1 MKLTGKL
8 LLALLLFLNVNYSF
22 AQNINKSNFKLSHP
36 LSPSGNVKV
45 NKSLNTSVGDTITVV
60 AIMIQFQEDNSGL
73 TTGNGKFDL
82 SNKYFNPNTQR
93 DTVIDSPPYDSSYFA
108 DHLLFLKNYYYKA
121 SKGKLVLNTQLIG
134 NVFNL
139 PKQMQEYSP
148 QKFENFLKMG
158 ELFKD
163 TWARVDSVVN
173 FSNYNP
179 DKTAF
184 VIFHSGVGRDIDLAS
199 VIGFDPTPYD
209 LPSIFM
215 SLNLLKQLYGNNYN
229 GYQTS
234 EGFIIKNSLII
245 PSTELRELD
254 LISGK
259 ALIEIGMNGVLVGN
273 FGSFLGLPDLF
284 DTKTGKT
291 AIGRFGLMDGQSIFS
306 YNGMFPPEPSAWEKI
321 YLGWVQPVEIYSGT
335 GNFKLNTSSLPYPQD
350 STILKV
356 SMNNSEYFLLEN
368 RIRSPFNNG
377 QRVYT
382 RNRGFKDSTLYT
394 KDVDGFIFYDI
405 SKIEGNVTDVSYLD
419 WSLPGVINDTANFKG
434 GILIWHIDE
443 TVINANISSNT
454 INNNFSRKGVSLKEA
469 KGAQE
474 IGVTIST
481 PFGDVI
487 GDGFFVD
494 FWYDGNHYVPSTIY
508 KNEFTPNSIPNT
520 LSHSGANNGIY
531 ITSFSQINERM
542 SFNVSFNNGS
552 INLISGYPKFIPNTL
567 TVDGNPFFYSPV
579 CFDIN
584 NDGKDEIFVNSSAGL
599 YGFRNNGSPIL
610 ANPNGLILS
619 NAGHR
624 PPAFAFAPALSPTTR
639 VVSTLSNGIALLGFD
654 DNLNLVDSQLDTFPS
669 LTFSS
674 NVLVFDSSKV
684 IVGFNNKVYSKSLIT
699 SNPSQFIDSIS
710 GASLL
715 SKYGNYSYIKST
727 TLFSKVLSGN
737 IIFNNTIDS
746 LRISSNNNISDY
758 FINGTP
764 FPNKY
769 GFRLSDSSLVTLADI
784 DRDGRQDIMFVSE
797 GKVYALDY
805 NGVIKEYFPAKING
819 YVKSG
824 ISVADVNNDGLYE
837 AIFVTDAGDLYAYS
851 SNGKVVSGYPVKTT
865 PTTST
870 PALFNYNDTL
880 GIVIFNKNGI
890 TSNNFYAYK
899 TNVRYDDTKILW
911 RNVFGDKYL
920 SNSNFKLASNT
931 VSYSE
936 LLPSEK
942 TYNWPNPVYNDV
954 TYIRYY
960 LNGFASSVSIK
971 ILDLS
976 GELVTTF
983 PGTNFPK
990 TDNEVPWNVSSVQS
1004 GVYYGLIEAESNGIK
1019 EKRIIKIAVVK

>member
-8 LLALLLFLNVNYSF
+8 FLALLVLMSFNYSLAQNVNKT
-22 AQNINKSNFKLSHP
+22 ALKLSHP
-36 LSPSGNVKV
+36 ISPVSITNIFKSGKN
-45 NKSLNTSVGDTITVV
+45 SFPDTITVV
-60 AIMIQFQEDNSGL
+60 AVMVQFQEDNSGL

-82 SNKYFNPNTQR
+82 SNKYYNPNTQR
-93 DTVIDSPPYDSSYFA
+93 DTVIDSPPYDSAYFA
-108 DHLLFLKNYYYKA
+108 DHLLFLKNYYYKS
-121 SKGKLVLNTQLIG
+121 SKGKLILNTQLIG

-148 QKFENFLKMG
+148 QKFESYLKMG

-163 TWARVDSVVN
+163 TWARVDSILN
-173 FSNYNP
+173 FSNYDP

-184 VIFHSGVGRDIDLAS
+184 VIFHAGVGRDIDLAS
-199 VIGFDPTPYD
+199 ILGYDPTPYD
-209 LPSIFM
+209 LPSIYL
-215 SLNLLKQLYGNNYN
+215 SLNLLKQIYGNNYN

-234 EGFIIKNSLII
+234 EGFVIKNSLII
-245 PSTELRELD
+245 PSNELRELD

-259 ALIEIGMNGVLVGN
+259 VLIEIGMNGILVGN
-273 FGSFLGLPDLF
+273 FGSFLGLPDLYN
-284 DTKTGKT
+284 TKTGKT

-306 YNGMFPPEPSAWEKI
+306 YNGIFPPEPSAWEKV
-321 YLGWVQPVEIYSGT
+321 YLGWIQPIEIYSGT
-335 GNFKLNTSSLPYPQD
+335 ETFKLNTSSVPYYQD

-356 SMNNSEYFLLEN
+356 AMNNMEYFLIEN

-394 KDVDGFIFYDI
+394 KDVNGFIYYDI
-405 SKIEGNVTDVSYLD
+405 TKIDGNVVDVSYLD
-419 WSLPGVINDTANFKG
+419 WSLPGVINDTANYKG

-443 TVINANISSNT
+443 EVINANILSNT

-474 IGVTIST
+474 IGVTIGT
-481 PFGDVI
+481 PFGDVT

-494 FWYDGNHYVPSTIY
+494 FWYDGNHYVPPTIY
-508 KNEFTPNSIPNT
+508 KNEFTPNSIPNS
-520 LSHSGANNGIY
+520 LSYSGANNGIY
-531 ITSFSQINERM
+531 ITSFSQISEKM
-542 SFNVSFNNGS
+542 SFNVSFNNSS
-552 INLISGYPKFIPNTL
+552 INLISGYPKYIPNTPY
-567 TVDGNPFFYSPV
+567 VDGNQYFYSPV

-584 NDGKDEIFVNSSAGL
+584 NDGKDEIFINSSSGL

-610 ANPNGLILS
+610 ANPSGLILS
-619 NAGHR
+619 NVGSR
-624 PPAFAFAPALSPTTR
+624 PTAFAFAPALSPSNR
-639 VVSTLSNGIALLGFD
+639 VVSTLINGVALLGFD
-654 DNLNLVDSQLDTFPS
+654 NNLNLVDTQIDTFSS
-669 LTFSS
+669 LGISS

-684 IVGFNNKVYSKSLIT
+684 ILGFNNKIYSKTLNT
-699 SNPSQFIDSIS
+699 NPSQFIDTLS
-710 GASLL
+710 GAFML
-715 SKYGNYSYIKST
+715 SKYGYNSFIKSISP
-727 TLFSKVLSGN
+727 FSRVTSGN
-737 IIFNNTIDS
+737 LISRNTIDS
-746 LRISSNNNISDY
+746 LRISANNNISEY
-758 FINGTP
+758 FINGTS

-769 GFRLSDSSLVTLADI
+769 GFKLSDSSLITLADI
-784 DRDGRQDIMFVSE
+784 ERDGRQDILFVSE

-837 AIFVTDAGDLYAYS
+837 AIFVTESGDLYAYS
-851 SNGKVVSGYPVKTT
+851 SNGKVVSGFPVKTT

-890 TSNNFYAYK
+890 SSNNLYAYK
-899 TNVRYDDTKILW
+899 TNVKYDDSKILW

-920 SNSNFKLASNT
+920 SNSNFKLAFNT
-931 VSYSE
+931 IVYSS
-936 LLPSEK
+936 LLPAEK

-954 TYIRYY
+954 TYIRYF
-960 LNGFASSVSIK
+960 LNGSASSVNIK

-976 GELVTTF
+976 GELITTLT
-983 PGTNFPK
+983 GTNFPN
-990 TDNEVPWNVSSVQS
+990 TDNEIPWNVSSVQS
-1004 GVYYGLIEAESNGIK
+1004 GVYYCLVEAESNGTT
-1019 EKRIIKIAVVK
+1019 EKRIIKIAVIK

>member
-1 MKLTGKL
+1 MKMTGKL
-8 LLALLLFLNVNYSF
+8 FFALLVLLNVNFSF
-22 AQNINKSNFKLSHP
+22 AQNINKPDLKLSHP
-36 LSPSGNVKV
+36 FSPVSNINAVKSGMN
-45 NKSLNTSVGDTITVV
+45 SFPDTITVV
-60 AIMIQFQEDNSGL
+60 AVMVQFQEDNSGL

-82 SNKYFNPNTQR
+82 SNKYYNPNTQK
-93 DTVIDSPPYDSSYFA
+93 DTVIDSPPYDSAYFA
-108 DHLLFLKNYYYKA
+108 DHLLFLKNYYYKS
-121 SKGKLVLNTQLIG
+121 SKGKLILNTQLVG

-148 QKFENFLKMG
+148 QKFENYLKMG

-163 TWARVDSVVN
+163 TWTRVDSIIN

-184 VIFHSGVGRDIDLAS
+184 VIFHAGVGRDIDLAS
-199 VIGFDPTPYD
+199 IIGYDPTPYD
-209 LPSIFM
+209 LPSIFL
-215 SLNLLKQLYGNNYN
+215 SLNLLKQIYGNNYN

-234 EGFIIKNSLII
+234 EGFVIKNSLII

-259 ALIEIGMNGVLVGN
+259 ALIEIGMNGILVGS

-284 DTKTGKT
+284 NTKTGKT

-306 YNGMFPPEPSAWEKI
+306 YNGIFPPEPSAWEKV
-321 YLGWVQPVEIYSGT
+321 YLGWIQPLEIYSGAET
-335 GNFKLNTSSLPYPQD
+335 FKLNTSSLPYYQD

-356 SMNNSEYFLLEN
+356 AMNNLEYFLIEN

-394 KDVDGFIFYDI
+394 KDVKGFIYYDI
-405 SKIEGNVTDVSYLD
+405 SKIDGNVTDVSYLD

-443 TVINANISSNT
+443 EVINANILSNT
-454 INNNFSRKGVSLKEA
+454 INNNFSRRGVSLKEA

-481 PFGDVI
+481 PFGEVT

-508 KNEFTPNSIPNT
+508 KNEFTPNSIPNS
-520 LSHSGANNGIY
+520 LSYSGANNGIY
-531 ITSFSQINERM
+531 ITAFSQISEKM
-542 SFNVSFNNGS
+542 SFNVSFNNIS
-552 INLISGYPKFIPNTL
+552 INLLSGYPKYIPNT
-567 TVDGNPFFYSPV
+567 TSVDGNQFFYSPV

-584 NDGKDEIFVNSSAGL
+584 NDGKDEIFVNSSSGL
-599 YGFRNNGSPIL
+599 FGFRNNGTPIL

-619 NAGHR
+619 NAGTK
-624 PPAFAFAPALSPTTR
+624 PTAFAFAPALSPSNR
-639 VVSTLSNGIALLGFD
+639 VISTLKNGVAILGFD
-654 DNLNLVDSQLDTFPS
+654 NNLNLVDTQIDTFPS
-669 LTFSS
+669 LNISS
-674 NVLVFDSSKV
+674 NVIVFDSSRV
-684 IVGFNNKVYSKSLIT
+684 ILGFSNRIFSRTLNT
-699 SNPSQFIDSIS
+699 NPSQFIDTLS
-710 GASLL
+710 GAYML
-715 SKYGNYSYIKST
+715 SKFGNNFFIKSAT
-727 TLFSKVLSGN
+727 PFSRILSGN
-737 IIFNNTIDS
+737 LVSKNTLDS
-746 LRISSNNNISDY
+746 LRISANNNISEY

-769 GFRLSDSSLVTLADI
+769 GFKLSDSSLVTLADI
-784 DRDGRQDIMFVSE
+784 DRDGRQDILFVSE
-797 GKVYALDY
+797 GKIYALDY

-824 ISVADVNNDGLYE
+824 ISVADINNDGLYE
-837 AIFVTDAGDLYAYS
+837 AIFVTESGDLFAYS
-851 SNGKVVSGYPVKTT
+851 SNGKIVPGFPFKTT

-880 GIVIFNKNGI
+880 GIIIFNKNGI
-890 TSNNFYAYK
+890 STNNLFAYK
-899 TNVRYDDTKILW
+899 TNVKYDDSKILW

-920 SNSNFKLASNT
+920 SNSNLKLASNT
-931 VSYSE
+931 VSYSS
-936 LLPSEK
+936 LLPQEK
-942 TYNWPNPVYNDV
+942 TYNWPNPVYSDV

-960 LNGFASSVSIK
+960 LNGSASSVNIK

-976 GELVTTF
+976 GELVTTLT
-983 PGTNFPK
+983 GTNYPN

-1004 GVYYGLIEAESNGIK
+1004 GVYYCVVEAESNGTN
-1019 EKRIIKIAVVK
+1019 EKRIIKIAVIK